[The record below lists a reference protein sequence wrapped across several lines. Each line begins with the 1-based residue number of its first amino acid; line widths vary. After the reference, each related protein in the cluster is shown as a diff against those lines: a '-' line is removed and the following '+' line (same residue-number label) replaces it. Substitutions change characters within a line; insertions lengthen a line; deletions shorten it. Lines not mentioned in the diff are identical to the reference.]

1 MEVGIQRQCS
11 AIWHQFRH
19 ADKAGIG
26 QGHRA
31 IRITAH
37 QPCNKIELVM
47 QVELKLNDPALDE
60 AQDSF
65 DSAVG
70 APGEEAGFRD
80 HLLTGDKWWSD
91 LGEP

>member
-1 MEVGIQRQCS
+1 
-11 AIWHQFRH
+11 
-19 ADKAGIG
+19 
-26 QGHRA
+26 
-31 IRITAH
+31 
-37 QPCNKIELVM
+37 M